1 MPRIAFRRRTKLEI
15 YRVRHTLA
23 AVKQKL
29 EEALRLSRHKD
40 EEQDERSTASR
51 RHR

>member
-1 MPRIAFRRRTKLEI
+1 MEPQVGSSDLQL
-15 YRVRHTLA
+15 YRVRRTLA

-29 EEALRLSRHKD
+29 EEALHLSRHSD
-40 EEQDERSTASR
+40 EMRNDRPAAAR

>member
-1 MPRIAFRRRTKLEI
+1 MPRDFRRRTKLEL
-15 YRVRHTLA
+15 YRVRRTLA

-29 EEALRLSRHKD
+29 EEALLLSRHKN
-40 EEQDERSTASR
+40 EGQNERSTASR